1 MEQPRLII
9 LLKYI
14 EVDLVQSMSVIFHT
28 QEAHNNTAKLQI
40 LSTNI
45 TSSDIICCTLQAA
58 RQHQLVTSVPPSYVP
73 ARGLA
78 YGQFAT

>member
-1 MEQPRLII
+1 M
-9 LLKYI
+9 
-14 EVDLVQSMSVIFHT
+14 QSMSAMFHT
-28 QEAHNNTAKLQI
+28 QEALNNTAKLQI

-45 TSSDIICCTLQAA
+45 TSSDIICCILEAA
-58 RQHQLVTSVPPSYVP
+58 RQHVTSVPPSYVP